1 MRKKAMDH
9 IVAITK
15 NDKQELSTHR
25 VELNFQADIQKF
37 LDEVYEEIDY
47 NEDLNKEMDQA
58 WARANSAVQDLVE
71 FTNQVKNHLPNLDV
85 KADAKE
91 IKDRVKRAADELGVK
106 PDAVKGYDLI
116 DLAVKDAKEQQT
128 NAKINIK
135 DSKPPK
141 GD

>member
-1 MRKKAMDH
+1 MRKKAMNY
-9 IVAITK
+9 VAQVT
-15 NDKQELSTHR
+15 KQELASHR
-25 VELNFQADIQKF
+25 VELNVKADIQKF
-37 LDEVYEEIDY
+37 LDEVYEEIEY

-85 KADAKE
+85 KADGKD
-91 IKDRVKRAADELGVK
+91 IKDRVKKAADELGVK

-116 DLAVKDAKEQQT
+116 DVAIRDAKEQQT

-135 DSKPPK
+135 DSKPPTGK
-141 GD
+141 

>member
-47 NEDLNKEMDQA
+47 NEKLNKSMDEA
-58 WARANSAVQDLVE
+58 WAKARNAVNDLVE
-71 FTNQVKNHLPNLDV
+71 QTNEVKNHLPNLDV
-85 KADAKE
+85 KADGKE
-91 IKDRVKRAADELGVK
+91 MKDRVKKAADELGVK

>member
-1 MRKKAMDH
+1 MRKKAMAK
-9 IVAITK
+9 IVEIS
-15 NDKQELSTHR
+15 KQQLSTHR

-85 KADAKE
+85 KADGKD

-135 DSKPPK
+135 DSKPPTGK
-141 GD
+141 

>member
-1 MRKKAMDH
+1 MRN
-9 IVAITK
+9 IVTVTSK
-15 NDKQELSTHR
+15 EKQELSTHR
-25 VELNFQADIQKF
+25 VELNFQADIQKL
-37 LDEVYEEIDY
+37 LDEVYEEIDF

-116 DLAVKDAKEQQT
+116 DIAVKDAKEQQT

-135 DSKPPK
+135 DSKPPTGK
-141 GD
+141 